1 MPGLVAKA
9 SPLQVAIAIAGDGT
23 ESDANKLKKI
33 TSNNVIASYFLVS
46 KHGKPVAI
54 DLEGCARR
62 SRRTLAMHYGARMS
76 KALTLSL
83 SQHDPSFRPTISI
96 SSTGKVTHSGDQSME
111 HARLAAHTAA
121 LHLSRVTGVQLVV
134 SRFRVTNIASV
145 MELHMP
151 IALPRLVE
159 RMGKARAVYNPKSK
173 HGSTLKGFPAVFI
186 RSLAQPRVMFA
197 VHASGK
203 VVVTGAARLDQI
215 AAVIP
220 ELVNMRAMI
229 KSDTSLVTRPNS
241 RGRNSA
247 IAPYRGVR
255 KFRRD
260 SSLDRANRSIQQL
273 AQLQSQ

>member
-1 MPGLVAKA
+1 MPGLVAEP
-9 SPLQVAIAIAGDGT
+9 SPLQVAVAITNNGGNDN
-23 ESDANKLKKI
+23 ENRQIQKI
-33 TSNNVIASYFLVS
+33 TSNNVVASYFIVS
-46 KHGKPVAI
+46 KRGRRVVI
-54 DLEGCARR
+54 DLEACARR
-62 SRRTLAMHYGARMS
+62 SRHTLAMHYDTHTS

-83 SQHDPSFRPTISI
+83 SQYDPSFRPTILV

-121 LHLSRVTGVQLVV
+121 LHLSKVTGVQLAV

-145 MELHMP
+145 MDMQTP

-186 RSLAQPRVMFA
+186 RSIAQPRVKFA

-203 VVVTGAARLDQI
+203 VVVLGAAHLDQI

-229 KSDTSLVTRPNS
+229 KSDTSLVRARTPS
-241 RGRNSA
+241 KAMVAYTG
-247 IAPYRGVR
+247 GVR
-255 KFRRD
+255 KLRRD
-260 SSLDRANRSIQQL
+260 SSLQRANRSIQQL
-273 AQLQSQ
+273 AQL